1 MATTRSRPIPA
12 SEVDS
17 RRETDLGRFQAALN
31 AGTLGPAGY
40 LHLLGLPI
48 LDTATLLQ
56 AVRKGIPYTALERL
70 RRNLR
75 LSLEQIARL
84 MQIPPRTLA
93 RRRQERRLRPDE
105 SDNLLRATRVL
116 GQALQLFGGEW
127 SDARAWLETPQPTL
141 GGATPLELAE
151 TELGAR
157 EVEMTIHA
165 IRHGVFA

>member
-1 MATTRSRPIPA
+1 MSATKSRPAPVR
-12 SEVDS
+12 EVVS
-17 RRETDLGRFQAALN
+17 RHQTDLGRFRAAMN
-31 AGTLGPAGY
+31 AGTLGATGY

-48 LDTATLLQ
+48 LDMPALLQ

-70 RRNLR
+70 QRNLG

-84 MQIPPRTLA
+84 TQIPSRSLA
-93 RRRQERRLRPDE
+93 RRRRERRLRSDE
-105 SDNLLRATRVL
+105 SDKLLRATRVL

-141 GGATPLELAE
+141 GGATPLEFAE

-157 EVEMTIHA
+157 ELEMTIHA

>member
-1 MATTRSRPIPA
+1 MPSTSSRPA
-12 SEVDS
+12 ASSEVGS
-17 RRETDLGRFQAALN
+17 RRETDLRRFQAALH
-31 AGTLGPAGY
+31 AGTLGATGY

-48 LDTATLLQ
+48 LDTAALLQ
-56 AVRKGIPYTALERL
+56 TVRKGIPHIALERL
-70 RRNLR
+70 QRNLQ

-84 MQIPPRTLA
+84 MQVPPRTLA

-105 SDNLLRATRVL
+105 SDKLLRATRVL

-141 GGATPLELAE
+141 GGAIPLELAE

>member
-1 MATTRSRPIPA
+1 MPVTGSRQAPDR
-12 SEVDS
+12 VVVS
-17 RRETDLGRFQAALN
+17 RRETDLEGFQAALQ
-31 AGTLGPAGY
+31 AGTLGATGY

-48 LDTATLLQ
+48 RDVPALLQ
-56 AVRKGIPYTALERL
+56 TVRKGIPYTAVEHLQ
-70 RRNLR
+70 RNLQ

-84 MQIPPRTLA
+84 MQVPLRTLA

-105 SDNLLRATRVL
+105 SDKLLRTTRVL

-141 GGATPLELAE
+141 GGVTPLEFAE

-157 EVEMTIHA
+157 EVEMAIHA